1 MDFAIFKDAV
11 ARQFQRMQKHG
22 KLFRV
27 AIEKKE
33 MLDAYQAG
41 YPEGTN
47 PIFRERAEHDCS
59 CCNNFISAIGN
70 VVAIIDGKIETI
82 WDIDVSKKEP
92 NYQAVA
98 NHMANTIRKT
108 KRVTEDGVI
117 TDEIIDR
124 PLADVFLHF
133 ENKAGNDYTFEDL
146 VAGGRKQWNHFF
158 ANIDRQYVMNGK
170 DIASTLAPKRDAKNT
185 LLRALKEIDLESSEI
200 VLELIDQNSVYRG
213 QENRWA
219 VAEFRKLKNVFDKL
233 KTDTDREIFAW
244 TNSLTISGAV
254 SGIRNNAIGQL
265 LQWLAEGMDVDDAL
279 NKFERTIMAPSNYK
293 RPTAPV
299 TKKMI
304 EEAKLKIES
313 LGLTSALRRR
323 FAQLTD
329 ISVNDILFANRD
341 AKTVMTGDPFDELAA
356 ATSSKVKVSDKIE
369 EVTIEKFVTEILPK
383 ITSMELLLENR
394 LQSNLVSLIAPEDPT
409 AGNLFKWNNNFSLSY
424 IGGMADSIKE
434 RVKAAGGSVVGDLC
448 CRLAWE
454 YTDDLD
460 FHMFEPG
467 SDHIYFANRNS
478 HNGGKLDVDA
488 NGGNGMMEHPVENI
502 FYADRRTMKEGVYTL
517 RVNNFNRRS
526 SNNLEDK
533 GFEIE
538 IETYDGKKVNIVYD
552 KVLRRSDNIDV
563 AKITYS
569 KAKGFTIE
577 PLLPSTQSTKDMWGL
592 PSQTFHPVNIMMMS
606 PNFWNGEGVGNKH
619 YLFMLDGMANM
630 DGDARG
636 FLNEFLKDELNQHRK
651 VFEMVGSKIKVSG
664 EENQLS
670 GLGFS
675 STQRNSVVAR
685 VKGAFTRTIK
695 INF

>member
-33 MLDAYQAG
+33 MLEAYQAG

-47 PIFRERAEHDCS
+47 PIFRQRAEHDCS
-59 CCNNFISAIGN
+59 CCNNFIGAIGN

-92 NYQAVA
+92 AYQAVA

-133 ENKAGNDYTFEDL
+133 ENRAGNDYTFEDL
-146 VAGGRKQWNHFF
+146 VTGGRKQWNHFF
-158 ANIDRQYVMNGK
+158 ANIDRAYVVAGK

-185 LLRALKEIDLESSEI
+185 LLRALKEIDLESADV

-219 VAEFRKLKNVFDKL
+219 VAEFRKLKVAFDKL

-244 TNSLTISGAV
+244 TNSLTVSGAV

-265 LQWLAEGMDVDDAL
+265 LQWLTEGMDVDQAL
-279 NKFERTIMAPSNYK
+279 DKFERTIMAPGNYK
-293 RPTAPV
+293 RPSAPV

-304 EEAKLKIES
+304 EEAKAKIES

-329 ISVNDILFANRD
+329 ISVNDILFADRS
-341 AKTVMTGDPFDELAA
+341 AKTVMTGDVFDDLAA
-356 ATSSKVKVSDKIE
+356 STSSKVKVSDKIE
-369 EVTIEKFVTEILPK
+369 EIGIEKFITDVLPR
-383 ITSMELLLENR
+383 ISSMEVLLENR
-394 LQSNLVSLIAPEDPT
+394 HASNLVSLIAPEDPT
-409 AGNLFKWNNNFSLSY
+409 AGQLFKWNNNFSLSY
-424 IGGMADSIKE
+424 VGGMADSIKE

-448 CRLAWE
+448 CRLAWFNH
-454 YTDDLD
+454 DDLD
-460 FHMFEPG
+460 FHMIEPSG
-467 SDHIYFANRNS
+467 YEIYFGSRGHTS
-478 HNGGKLDVDA
+478 PSGGRLDVDMNA
-488 NGGNGMMEHPVENI
+488 GAGTTRTPVENI
-502 FYADRRTMKEGVYTL
+502 FYSSRRSMKEGVYHL
-517 RVNNFNRRS
+517 FVENFSKR
-526 SNNLEDK
+526 ETQDV
-533 GFEIE
+533 GFEVE
-538 IETYDGKKVNIVYD
+538 MDYMGNVHRFVFD
-552 KVLRRSDNIDV
+552 KAVANKARITV
-563 AKITYS
+563 AKFKYS
-569 KAKGFTIE
+569 HANGIE
-577 PLLPSTQSTKDMWGL
+577 MIESLPSTESSKPMWNL
-592 PSQTFHPVNIMMMS
+592 PTQTFHRVNVAMLS
-606 PNFWNGEGVGNKH
+606 PNFWEGQGVGNKH
-619 YLFMLDGMANM
+619 YLFMLDGMSSD
-630 DGDARG
+630 DGSTRG
-636 FLNEFLKDELNQHRK
+636 FLNEFLKDELNPHRK

-664 EENQLS
+664 EDNQLS

-675 STQRNSVVAR
+675 STQRNSVVVR
-685 VKGAFTRTIK
+685 VKGTLTRTLK
-695 INF
+695 ITF